1 MYMKKTL
8 YIAAI
13 ISLVTCQ
20 FSISNAQGR
29 FDASIFGG
37 MNMCQIDGDGAG
49 SYNHLGV
56 RAGVGTSFSL
66 AADINSP
73 WRMVV
78 ELAYTH
84 KGSYIEAS
92 DRTLMANYI
101 EIPIMLSYNALDNH
115 LRIAGGV
122 APGILANAKV
132 TSPGDVIDQP
142 STDNFKRFDL
152 LPLTASIRYRFG
164 NHLGIEGRYQNSMLS
179 ITKEN
184 ATGTYRIWR
193 DNKGA
198 FSRLLTIGLFYQF

>member
-1 MYMKKTL
+1 MKKTL
-8 YIAAI
+8 FIAAI
-13 ISLVTCQ
+13 ILLSSFH
-20 FSISNAQGR
+20 FSISHAQGR

-49 SYNHLGV
+49 SYNHLGL
-56 RAGVGTSFSL
+56 RAGVGTSFTMGS
-66 AADINSP
+66 DFSSP
-73 WRMVV
+73 WRMVI

-92 DRTLMANYI
+92 DRTLRANYI
-101 EIPIMLSYNALDNH
+101 EIPVMLSFNALDNR
-115 LRIAGGV
+115 LRIAAGV
-122 APGILANAKV
+122 APGVLVGAKV

-142 STDNFKRFDL
+142 STDNFKKMDL
-152 LPLTASIRYRFG
+152 LPLTASVRYRIG
-164 NHLGIEGRYQNSMLS
+164 NHIGIEGRYQNSMFS

-198 FSRLLTIGLFYQF
+198 FSRLLSIGLFYQF

>member
-1 MYMKKTL
+1 MKKIL
-8 YIAAI
+8 FIAAI
-13 ISLVTCQ
+13 VSILNIQ
-20 FSISNAQGR
+20 FSSLHAQGR
-29 FDASIFGG
+29 FDASVFGG

-49 SYNHLGV
+49 SYNHIGLH
-56 RAGVGTSFSL
+56 AGVGTSFTMGSDL
-66 AADINSP
+66 GSP

-78 ELAYTH
+78 EIAYTH

-92 DRTLMANYI
+92 DRTLRANYI
-101 EIPIMLSYNALDNH
+101 EIPIMLSFNAMDNR
-115 LRIAGGV
+115 LRIAAGV
-122 APGILANAKV
+122 APGVLVGAKV

-142 STDNFKRFDL
+142 STDNFKSMDL
-152 LPLTASIRYRFG
+152 LPLTFSARYRFG
-164 NHLGIEGRYQNSMLS
+164 NHIGIEGRYQNSMLS